1 MKRYRYAVVDDNA
14 ICLGIV
20 DSHQEIK
27 KQNYIETEVLEN
39 TLVGKKRVGKRW
51 VEVEKVEEEISEEKA
66 LQIIEESQAKIRE
79 LESTIIELSGK
90 VDFQKRAK

>member
-1 MKRYRYAVVDDNA
+1 MFYYKIVRKNEGGDDVCTSVIMTESENKNPEYQKATKEEFENA
-14 ICLGIV
+14 LNKKL
-20 DSHQEIK
+20 IK
-27 KQNYIETEVLEN
+27 
-39 TLVGKKRVGKRW
+39 GKW
-51 VEVEKVEEEISEEKA
+51 VEVEEEMSEEKA